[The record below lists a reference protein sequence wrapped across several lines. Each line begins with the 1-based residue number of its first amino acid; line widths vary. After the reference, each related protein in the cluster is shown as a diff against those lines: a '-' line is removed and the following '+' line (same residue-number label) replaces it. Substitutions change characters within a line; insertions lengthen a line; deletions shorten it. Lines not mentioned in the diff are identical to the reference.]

1 MKTREKIY
9 SIAAISIMIDQIVK
23 IIIRTKMK
31 LNTSIP
37 LIPNIFNLTYVE
49 NKGAAFSILQNTQ
62 IFLIII
68 GLVFLYVIDYY
79 IKKEKKFDKLNIIA
93 LGLIIGGIIGN
104 LVDRI
109 LLHAVV
115 DYLDFTLINFPIFNI
130 ADSCITIGVILFII
144 SIIKEEIDS
153 KKNNKIQ
160 VEEETKK
167 EKKGKNKIQEE
178 TKKERK
184 GKKKNDNISKK
195 RK

>member
-23 IIIRTKMK
+23 IIIRTKIK

-167 EKKGKNKIQEE
+167 EKKGKNKTQEE

>member
-167 EKKGKNKIQEE
+167 EKKGKNKTQEE

-184 GKKKNDNISKK
+184 GKKKNGNISKK

>member
-23 IIIRTKMK
+23 IIIRTKIK

-167 EKKGKNKIQEE
+167 EKKGKNKIQAE

>member
-167 EKKGKNKIQEE
+167 EKKGKNKTQEE

>member
-23 IIIRTKMK
+23 IIIRTKIK

>member
-9 SIAAISIMIDQIVK
+9 SIAAITIMIDQVIK
-23 IIIRTKMK
+23 LLIRTKME
-31 LNTSIP
+31 LNSSIP
-37 LIPNIFNLTYVE
+37 IIPNIFNLTYVE

-62 IFLIII
+62 ILLIII
-68 GLVFLYVIDYY
+68 GLVFLYIIDYY
-79 IKKEKKFDKLNIIA
+79 IKKEKKFSKLSIVS

-144 SIIKEEIDS
+144 STIKEEI
-153 KKNNKIQ
+153 
-160 VEEETKK
+160 K
-167 EKKGKNKIQEE
+167 EKKKVPIIEKVKEE
-178 TKKERK
+178 KPIKKKSTKKK
-184 GKKKNDNISKK
+184 SKK
-195 RK
+195 TKE

>member
-79 IKKEKKFDKLNIIA
+79 IKKENKFDKLNIIA

-153 KKNNKIQ
+153 KNNNKIEI
-160 VEEETKK
+160 EEETKK
-167 EKKGKNKIQEE
+167 EKKGKNKIQAE

-184 GKKKNDNISKK
+184 GKKKNNNLSKK